1 MNVLEI
7 LAGAALLL
15 WTAGGAYVV
24 LTARKWDCVME
35 ALMDAIEE
43 VDRDED
49 CEDRGSA
56 AVLVA
61 GAGAAVGLQNLLLSH
76 GRDG

>member
-15 WTAGGAYVV
+15 WTMGGAYVV
-24 LTARKWDCVME
+24 LVARRWDCVME

-43 VDRDED
+43 EHRDE
-49 CEDRGSA
+49 
-56 AVLVA
+56 
-61 GAGAAVGLQNLLLSH
+61 N
-76 GRDG
+76 

>member
-7 LAGAALLL
+7 LACAALLL

-24 LTARKWDCVME
+24 LVARKKWDFVME
-35 ALMDAIEE
+35 ALLDAIEE

-49 CEDRGSA
+49 
-56 AVLVA
+56 
-61 GAGAAVGLQNLLLSH
+61 
-76 GRDG
+76 